1 MKTLKLAACG
11 AATLLVLTGCNTQ
24 QLLDSRRRVAA
35 PTVPVDAPAVTQAAL
50 RDYDLAVSSLR
61 ALYLKEEKVD
71 TSWQKL
77 ADEERKKIISGEPA
91 QFAESLRATVD
102 ALKDDDITIQAS
114 GTFTQ
119 VFGGIGVTIDLPS
132 EGKERL
138 LVLTVYPD
146 SPADQAGIKPHDSIV
161 AIDGQPVTVE
171 EGPAVLL
178 RVRGAPDSTVTLT
191 VRTPGQ
197 QERDIV
203 VKRRVIAASPEN
215 TPIVYRLL
223 DNSNIA
229 YIAPNPSNPEFMRDE
244 VANALREMA
253 FDQPLDGLVLDLRT
267 MRSNDFPIDV
277 MLSLFVNGDQVGSI
291 QSRSTKTKIAVRGKG
306 VGGSQEVRMAV
317 LVSDLTLGQAE
328 AFAGIV
334 QELGRAKVV
343 GSRTRGHTAVMTR
356 VVLPSSRLEMLIPT
370 GEYLG
375 QKSASW
381 YGAGITPNVLLD
393 ERWEDYTDAD
403 DPVLNRAVE
412 ELRK

>member
-24 QLLDSRRRVAA
+24 QLFESRRRVAA
-35 PTVPVDAPAVTQAAL
+35 PTVPVDAPAATQAAL
-50 RDYDLAVSSLR
+50 RDYDFAVSSLR
-61 ALYLKEEKVD
+61 ALYLKEEKVS

-77 ADEERKKIISGEPA
+77 ADEERKKIINGEPA
-91 QFAESLRATVD
+91 QFAESMRATVD
-102 ALKDDDITIQAS
+102 AIKDDDITIQAS
-114 GTFTQ
+114 GTLSQ

-161 AIDGQPVTVE
+161 AIDGQPVTLE

-178 RVRGAPDSTVTLT
+178 RVRGVPNSTVTLT

-197 QERDIV
+197 QERDV
-203 VKRRVIAASPEN
+203 VVTRRVIAASPEN

-229 YIAPNPSNPEFMRDE
+229 YIAPNPANPEFMRDE
-244 VANALREMA
+244 VASALREMA

-267 MRSNDFPIDV
+267 MRSNDFPIDA

-356 VVLPSSRLEMLIPT
+356 VVLPTSRLEMLIPS

-375 QKSASW
+375 QKNTSW
-381 YGAGITPNVLLD
+381 YGAGIMPNVLLD